1 MRFALLSILV
11 ALVVAA
17 PAQAAVSFTDVED
30 EVMCTVC
37 GTPLNLAPQDAPFAM
52 RQRAFIRRQI
62 AQGRSKEQIK
72 DALVAQYGDGVLG
85 LPRSDGFNLAAYAVP
100 LTVGLIAL
108 ALLLFIVA
116 RWRKPGAPE
125 PVPAASAMSASDRAR
140 LDDDLRRYD

>member
-1 MRFALLSILV
+1 MRFALLPILV
-11 ALVVAA
+11 ALVLAA

-85 LPRSDGFNLAAYAVP
+85 LPRSDGFNVAAYAVP
-100 LTVGLIAL
+100 LTVGLVAL

-125 PVPAASAMSASDRAR
+125 PVPAASSMSTADRRR